1 MQNKKRNRWALIAGA
16 SIIVV
21 VLGFWFFRGASI
33 VGDVLVEAKVQKGNF
48 VVEVHSTGQL
58 QAENSTFIE
67 VPAELSSRR
76 INIYEIK
83 ITDLVEEGTVVKAG
97 DFVASLDHSAVEEIM
112 TAAEDELEK
121 SLQALEDARID
132 TNINMSNLRDGLLD
146 ARMAVE
152 EQKLILEQSIYESPA
167 VKRQAELDLER
178 AEKNLTQLQRNYELK
193 EQQARYS
200 VMRAMEEVKKDRERV
215 QDIERLFKAL
225 DVRAPKPGMV
235 IYSYDRFGSK
245 IQVGSSVSRWMPR
258 IAELPDLSSMISKT
272 YINEIDI
279 SKVAVG
285 QKVQVGV
292 DAFPDKHF
300 DGKVMS
306 VANIGQTLP
315 NGDTKVFE
323 VVIKIFGADPDLR
336 PAMTTSN
343 VITVQNLED
352 VLFIP
357 LESVFKTD
365 TMKYVF
371 TYKNDELV
379 RQIIDAGL
387 ENANFVVV
395 NEGLEEGQTV
405 LLNSPAESGN
415 LPLEGV
421 EIYEKLKERALKA
434 EESSA
439 KKIPNLKRRSSPLI
453 IGFVVN
459 MAAAIPDGDNFKG
472 FVDYFVGCNSLTQNL

>member
-1 MQNKKRNRWALIAGA
+1 MKNQFIKMQNKKRNRWALIAGA
-16 SIIVV
+16 AIIVI
-21 VLGFWFFRGASI
+21 VLAFWFFKGASI

-48 VVEVHSTGQL
+48 VAEVHSTGQL
-58 QAENSTFIE
+58 QAENSTSID
-67 VPAELSSRR
+67 VPTELSSRR

-112 TAAEDELEK
+112 STAEDELEK

-146 ARMAVE
+146 ARLAVE
-152 EQKLILEQSIYESPA
+152 EQKLILEQSVYESPA
-167 VKRQAELDLER
+167 VKRQAGLDLER
-178 AEKNLTQLQRNYELK
+178 AEKNLTQLLRNYELK

-200 VMRAMEEVKKDRERV
+200 VMRAMEEVKKDRESV

-279 SKVAVG
+279 SKVVVG

-300 DGKVMS
+300 DGEVIS

-323 VVIKIFGADPDLR
+323 VVIKIFDTDPDLR
-336 PAMTTSN
+336 PAMTTNN
-343 VITVQNLED
+343 VITVQNLEN
-352 VLFIP
+352 VLFVP

-365 TMKYVF
+365 SMKYVF
-371 TYKNDELV
+371 TYQKNGLV
-379 RQIIDAGL
+379 KQIIDPGL

-395 NEGLEEGQTV
+395 DQGLQEDQTV
-405 LLNSPAESGN
+405 LLNAPSESDN
-415 LPLEGV
+415 LPLEGLD
-421 EIYEKLKERALKA
+421 IYHEMKEKALKA
-434 EESSA
+434 EEDAA
-439 KKIPNLKRRSSPLI
+439 KKKTEPKEETHSTNKPSGEFGSS
-453 IGFVVN
+453 
-459 MAAAIPDGDNFKG
+459 
-472 FVDYFVGCNSLTQNL
+472 NSPGR

>member
-1 MQNKKRNRWALIAGA
+1 MQNKKRNRWVLIVGA
-16 SIIVV
+16 TIVV
-21 VLGFWFFRGASI
+21 IALAFWFFKGPSI
-33 VGDVLVEAKVQKGNF
+33 VGDVLIEAKVQKGNF
-48 VVEVHSTGQL
+48 VAEVHSTGQL
-58 QAENSTFIE
+58 QAENSTSIN
-67 VPAELSSRR
+67 VPTELSSRR
-76 INIYEIK
+76 INIFEIK

-112 TAAEDELEK
+112 TTAEDELEK
-121 SLQALEDARID
+121 SLQALQDARID

-152 EQKLILEQSIYESPA
+152 EQKLVLEQSVYESPA
-167 VKRQAELDLER
+167 VKRQAGLDLER
-178 AEKNLTQLQRNYELK
+178 AEKNLEQSLRNYELK
-193 EQQARYS
+193 EQQARNS
-200 VMRAMEEVKKDRERV
+200 VMRAMEEVKKDRESV

-279 SKVAVG
+279 SKVAIG

-300 DGKVMS
+300 DGEVTS

-323 VVIKIFGADPDLR
+323 VVIKIFGTDPDLR

-352 VLFIP
+352 VLFVP

-365 TMKYVF
+365 SMRYVF
-371 TYKNDELV
+371 TYKKNELV
-379 RQIIDAGL
+379 KQIIDPGL

-395 NEGLEEGQTV
+395 NDGLQENQTV
-405 LLNSPAESGN
+405 LLNAPFETEH
-415 LPLEGV
+415 LPLEGID
-421 EIYEKLKERALKA
+421 IYNKIKEKALKA
-434 EESSA
+434 QEEA
-439 KKIPNLKRRSSPLI
+439 TREKAEPKAEKRPVKPRGEVP
-453 IGFVVN
+453 GGN
-459 MAAAIPDGDNFKG
+459 AR
-472 FVDYFVGCNSLTQNL
+472 QR

>member
-1 MQNKKRNRWALIAGA
+1 MKNQFVKMQNKKRNRWVLIAGVA
-16 SIIVV
+16 IVAI
-21 VLGFWFFRGASI
+21 VLAFWFFKGPSI
-33 VGDVLVEAKVQKGNF
+33 VGDVLVEAKVQRGNF
-48 VVEVHSTGQL
+48 VAEVHSTGQL
-58 QAENSTFIE
+58 QAENSTSID
-67 VPAELSSRR
+67 VPTELSSRR
-76 INIYEIK
+76 INIFEIK

-112 TAAEDELEK
+112 NTAEDELEK
-121 SLQALEDARID
+121 SLQALQDARID

-152 EQKLILEQSIYESPA
+152 EQKLVLEQSVYESPA
-167 VKRQAELDLER
+167 VKRQAGLDLER
-178 AEKNLTQLQRNYELK
+178 AEKNLEQSLRNYELK
-193 EQQARYS
+193 EQQARNS
-200 VMRAMEEVKKDRERV
+200 VARAMEEVKKDRERV

-300 DGKVMS
+300 DGEVIS

-323 VVIKIFGADPDLR
+323 VVIKIFGTDPDLR

-352 VLFIP
+352 VLFVP

-365 TMKYVF
+365 SMRYVF
-371 TYKNDELV
+371 TYKKNELV
-379 RQIIDAGL
+379 KQIIDPGL
-387 ENANFVVV
+387 ENDNFVVV
-395 NEGLEEGQTV
+395 NEGLQENQTV
-405 LLNSPAESGN
+405 LLNAPFETEH
-415 LPLEGV
+415 LTLEGID
-421 EIYEKLKERALKA
+421 IYNKIKEKALKA
-434 EESSA
+434 QEEA
-439 KKIPNLKRRSSPLI
+439 TRKKAEPKAEKRPVKPRGEFP
-453 IGFVVN
+453 GGN
-459 MAAAIPDGDNFKG
+459 ARRR
-472 FVDYFVGCNSLTQNL
+472 